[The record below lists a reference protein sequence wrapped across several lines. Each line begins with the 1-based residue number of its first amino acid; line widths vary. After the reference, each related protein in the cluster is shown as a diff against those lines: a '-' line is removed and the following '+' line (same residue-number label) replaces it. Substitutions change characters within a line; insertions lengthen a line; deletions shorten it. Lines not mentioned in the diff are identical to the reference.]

1 MQFCVHVSDLSE
13 HTVMDGEG
21 MNISLIKKKI
31 KILCLS
37 QLLLFFLELPC
48 NLPQLHFSMLLSWK
62 SVCSMTKVL
71 EARDP
76 SPNSST
82 LSLT

>member
-37 QLLLFFLELPC
+37 QLLLFCLELPL
-48 NLPQLHFSMLLSWK
+48 NLPQLYLSMLLHWK
-62 SVCSMTKVL
+62 
-71 EARDP
+71 
-76 SPNSST
+76 
-82 LSLT
+82 